1 MDKKS
6 VAKAGAGG
14 LGAVLIAVSVIL
26 SGLGVTT
33 EVNGRYTII
42 NTTSQSVEFVAEDI
56 ENVPDST
63 FYDLVF
69 NNGEG
74 DIVIGRSNYGSGQ
87 GIVTANII
95 MKPVEN
101 LSVVVY
107 DQNLEAI
114 GVGKVKENGQI
125 TYEFKKGLVTD
136 DKSKEQSN

>member
-6 VAKAGAGG
+6 VAKASAGG

-26 SGLGVTT
+26 SGLGVTK
-33 EVNGRYTII
+33 EVDGRYTTV
-42 NTTSQSVEFVAEDI
+42 NTTSQSVEFIAEDI

-69 NNGEG
+69 NNEEG
-74 DIVIGRSNYGSGQ
+74 DIVIGRSNYGSGT
-87 GIVTANII
+87 GVVTANIM
-95 MKPVEN
+95 MKPVDN

-114 GVGKVKENGQI
+114 GVGKVKEDGQI

-136 DKSKEQSN
+136 DKSKEQNN